1 MKKALF
7 PGSFDPITVG
17 HEDIV
22 RKASLLFDEV
32 VVGIGENSNKK
43 YLFSLEQRT
52 QWIQETFQDLPN
64 VSVAHYSG
72 LTVEFCKEI
81 NAQYIVRGLRNAL
94 DFEYESNI
102 ARLNATLQSSVETI
116 VLISK
121 PELVAVNSTIVR
133 EIIKHKGNVSTL
145 VPACVAN
152 QLY

>member
-22 RKASLLFDEV
+22 RKASKLFDEV

-43 YLFSLEQRT
+43 YLFPLEQRT
-52 QWIQETFQDLPN
+52 NWIQETFKDLPN

-72 LTVEFCKEI
+72 LTVDFCHSI
-81 NAQYIVRGLRNAL
+81 GAQYIVRGLRNAL

-102 ARLNATLQSSVETI
+102 ARLNATLKSDIETI

-121 PELVAVNSTIVR
+121 PELVAINSTIVR

-145 VPACVAN
+145 VPSCVAK

>member
-22 RKASLLFDEV
+22 RKASKLFDEV

-43 YLFSLEQRT
+43 YLFTLEQRT

-72 LTVEFCKEI
+72 LTVDFCQSI
-81 NAQYIVRGLRNAL
+81 GAQYIVRGLRNAL

-102 ARLNATLQSSVETI
+102 ARLNATLKSDIETI

-121 PELVAVNSTIVR
+121 PELVAINSTIVR

-145 VPACVAN
+145 VPSCVAK